1 MPAASPTLPAERP
14 TVAVLPFANL
24 GGDPAQQFFSDGIT
38 QDIITEL
45 SRFRSLYVI
54 AAHSAF
60 SQRASAGQ
68 PTQAANQLGAT
79 YVLQG
84 SIRRAGDRVR
94 ALVDLV
100 DAATGENVWS
110 ERFDG
115 DLRDIF
121 AIQDEI
127 VGRIAASLHARL
139 EAQEA
144 DRASRKP
151 PQDLEA
157 YDYVLKG
164 FLANQRYTHDDN
176 ALARRM
182 FEKALALA
190 PDYPR
195 AIAGLASAYL
205 YGWFL
210 TERREG
216 LDRAFELA
224 RRALQLD
231 PADAWCHYIL
241 GRIHLHLRNFA
252 LAEHFYARSLELN
265 PNDADVLASRG
276 LMHAYLG
283 EPDAAVA
290 DVEAAMRL
298 NPYHPDWY
306 YENLGFAHLVA
317 KRYEAAV
324 ATLRRV
330 DRPPSWILAYLAAAL
345 ARLGRLEEAASAV
358 ARALALEPGETVAR
372 IATSD
377 AFESPAD
384 RHHLAESLRL
394 AGFPD

>member
-1 MPAASPTLPAERP
+1 MTAAAPTQPVERP
-14 TVAVLPFANL
+14 TVAVLPLANL
-24 GGDPAQQFFSDGIT
+24 GGDPEQQYFSDGIT

-45 SRFRSLYVI
+45 SRFRSLHVI

-60 SQRASAGQ
+60 A
-68 PTQAANQLGAT
+68 PQAAGAQPGQAAGRLGAT

-84 SIRRAGDRVR
+84 SIRRAGARIRV
-94 ALVDLV
+94 LVDLV
-100 DAATGENVWS
+100 DAATGRNVWS
-110 ERFDG
+110 EQFDG

-127 VGRIAASLHARL
+127 VRRIAASLHARL
-139 EAQEA
+139 EAEETE
-144 DRASRKP
+144 RASRKP
-151 PQDLEA
+151 PHDLEA

-164 FLANQRYTHDDN
+164 FLANQRYTRDDN
-176 ALARRM
+176 AAARRM
-182 FEKALALA
+182 FDKALALA

-195 AIAGLASAYL
+195 AIAGLASVHL

-210 TERREG
+210 TERREE

-283 EPDAAVA
+283 KTDAAVS
-290 DVEAAMRL
+290 DVEQAMRL

-306 YENLGFAHLVA
+306 YENLGFAYLVGGHHE
-317 KRYEAAV
+317 RAV
-324 ATLRRV
+324 ATFHRV
-330 DRPPSWILAYLAAAL
+330 DRPPSWVLAYLAAAL
-345 ARLGRLEEAASAV
+345 AGLGREAE
-358 ARALALEPGETVAR
+358 ARAVVGRVLAQEPGESIER
-372 IATSD
+372 IVTSD
-377 AFESPAD
+377 AFLDPAD
-384 RHHLAESLRL
+384 GERL
-394 AGFPD
+394 AQALRRAGLPD